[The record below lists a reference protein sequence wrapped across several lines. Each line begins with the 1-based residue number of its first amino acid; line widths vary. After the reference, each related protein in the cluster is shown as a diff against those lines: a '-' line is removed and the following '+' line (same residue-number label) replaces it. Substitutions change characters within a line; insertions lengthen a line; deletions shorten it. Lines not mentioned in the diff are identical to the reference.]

1 MGMDRYIAKA
11 KLPGSAP
18 DAPVSVEARGS
29 AEAKKLLEAQYGK
42 GKIYNVRKG

>member
-1 MGMDRYIAKA
+1 MDRYVAKA

-18 DAPVSVEARGS
+18 DADVSIEAKGS

-42 GKIYNVRKG
+42 GNVKNVRKG